1 MKNLQS
7 FDWCLIHVMCHFC
20 LCSRFFSSYMFSIN
34 LVMMVWFSLSL
45 SCLGFTD
52 VPDYVNLYLSQNL
65 ESFYSYFIKYH
76 FCTNI
81 SLLILG
87 LKDINV
93 KHSTSYHKS
102 LKLNLFV
109 LKLAFPLFF
118 RWEEPLL
125 IYPHIHFFFF
135 HLYST
140 TELRQWIL
148 NFRYSF

>member
-1 MKNLQS
+1 
-7 FDWCLIHVMCHFC
+7 MCHFC

-109 LKLAFPLFF
+109 LKLVFPLFF
-118 RWEEPLL
+118 RLKFYLSSFKFTESFLCHHHSAL
-125 IYPHIHFFFF
+125 CDSTVTFYIHQRADRVRTT
-135 HLYST
+135 T
-140 TELRQWIL
+140 TE
-148 NFRYSF
+148 N